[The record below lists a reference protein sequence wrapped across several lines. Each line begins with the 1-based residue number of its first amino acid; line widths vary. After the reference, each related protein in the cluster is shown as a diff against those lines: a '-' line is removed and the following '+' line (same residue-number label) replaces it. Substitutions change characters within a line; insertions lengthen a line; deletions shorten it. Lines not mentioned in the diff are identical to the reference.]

1 MKPTVESLKN
11 MTSDPDCVKVVNALF
26 EATAYEQ
33 TVRELIEPKQ
43 QEVIDFF
50 KFEVSDESVEKLR
63 AEKRAITKHRELY
76 LISEDDFIL
85 YEKEMHDFYTQ
96 SGFDVKYG
104 YCPLLIAERMTRDVK
119 IEVCDFLQPYIGISY
134 DHISGSLERYRQYY
148 ELIMTM
154 FAPAVKEYQKVNPIK
169 EVA

>member
-26 EATAYEQ
+26 EAIAYEQ
-33 TVRELIEPKQ
+33 TVRELIIPKQ

-50 KFEVSDESVEKLR
+50 KFETTDEW
-63 AEKRAITKHRELY
+63 AEKYNEPKRVITKQAHLCY
-76 LISEDDFIL
+76 ISDDDFTL
-85 YEKEMHDFYTQ
+85 YEKEMHDLYIK

-104 YCPLLIAERMTRDVK
+104 YCPLLISERMTRDVK
-119 IEVCDFLQPYIGISY
+119 IEVCNFLEPYIGISY

-154 FAPAVKEYQKVNPIK
+154 FASAVKEYQKVNPIK
-169 EVA
+169 KVA